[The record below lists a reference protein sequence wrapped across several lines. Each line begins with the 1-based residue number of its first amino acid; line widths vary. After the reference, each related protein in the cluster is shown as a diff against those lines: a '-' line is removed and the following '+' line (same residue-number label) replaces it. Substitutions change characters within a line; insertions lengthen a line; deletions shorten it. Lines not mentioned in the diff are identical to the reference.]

1 MKSIKKIDL
10 NADLGEYTTEDE
22 LRNEISLIQCI
33 TSASIA
39 CGGHAGDQTSMNT
52 MIDHCIQNNVLF
64 GPHPSYPDKKGFG
77 RNALAIS
84 DKSLM
89 QSIEHQISVFMDI
102 AKGHDT
108 EPTHIKLH
116 GQLYNDCFSDKDL
129 SELCLRAL
137 DAACP
142 NLALICQSNSQIS
155 HMAKKSGLNV
165 IHEAF
170 IDRNYQANGALI
182 GRINRDAVILSKEDQ
197 ARQALS
203 IVFKGEVMTH
213 DSKHIQIEADTLCI
227 HGDNPDSISMAIQAK
242 KILEENGCQIIGY
255 EF

>member
-1 MKSIKKIDL
+1 MKSNKKIDI
-10 NADLGEYTTEDE
+10 NADIGEYLNEDA
-22 LRNEISLIQCI
+22 LRNETLLIQHI

-39 CGGHAGDQTSMNT
+39 CGGHAGDQRSMGN
-52 MIDHCIQNNVLF
+52 MIDQCIRNNVLY

-77 RNALAIS
+77 RRNLTIS
-84 DKSLM
+84 DESLV
-89 QSIEHQISVFMDI
+89 QSIEEQISEFMDI
-102 AKGHDT
+102 AKEYHA
-108 EPTHIKLH
+108 EPTHVKFH
-116 GQLYNDCFSDKDL
+116 GQLYNDCFNDADL

-137 DAACP
+137 GIACP
-142 NLALICQSNSQIS
+142 DLALMCQPNSQIS
-155 HMAKKSGLNV
+155 HIAQRSGVNV

-170 IDRNYQANGALI
+170 IDRKYQATGALTS
-182 GRINRDAVILSKEDQ
+182 RINRGAVISSKEDQ

-227 HGDNPDSISMAIQAK
+227 HSDNPDSISMAIQTK

-255 EF
+255 EL

>member
-1 MKSIKKIDL
+1 MTTTKKIDL
-10 NADLGEYTTEDE
+10 NADLGEFTTEE
-22 LRNEISLIQCI
+22 KFQNEISLIQHI

-77 RNALAIS
+77 RRNLTIS
-84 DKSLM
+84 GKSLM
-89 QSIEHQISVFMDI
+89 QSIEHQVSEFMDI
-102 AKGHDT
+102 SKGHDA

-116 GQLYNDCFSDKDL
+116 GQLYNDCFSDRDL

-137 DAACP
+137 DAVCP

-155 HMAKKSGLNV
+155 HIAKRSGLNV

-170 IDRNYQANGALI
+170 IDRKYQANGALI
-182 GRINRDAVILSKEDQ
+182 SRINADAVISSGEDQ

-203 IVFKGEVMTH
+203 IVFKGEVMTQN
-213 DSKHIQIEADTLCI
+213 SKHIQIEADTLCI
-227 HGDNPDSISMAIQAK
+227 HGDNPDSISMAIQTK

-255 EF
+255 EL